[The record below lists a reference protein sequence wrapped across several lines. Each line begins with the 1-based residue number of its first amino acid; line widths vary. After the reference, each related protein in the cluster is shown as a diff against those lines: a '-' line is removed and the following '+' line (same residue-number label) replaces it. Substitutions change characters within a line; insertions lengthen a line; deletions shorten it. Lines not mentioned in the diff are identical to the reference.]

1 MTTSIWAIVGMVV
14 IALGYLIWTNKD
26 RFKGLG
32 GKIKGGGGATPVLD
46 SYSRDITREAREQKL
61 DPVIDRE
68 AEIDRVTQILS
79 RRTKNNPILLGKPGV
94 GKTAIVEGLAQRIV
108 DKKVPIS
115 LQDKRVLALN
125 VSSMIAGTKYR
136 GEFEQRLK
144 KIMGELKASSRT
156 IILFIDEV
164 HLIVQS
170 KGAEGALDPADIIK
184 PALAR
189 GDMQTIGATTL
200 TEYNKYI
207 KPEVSLERR
216 FQPVMIAPPDVAMT
230 IKILQ
235 GLRKIYE
242 EHHKVIITDE
252 AINAAANLSNKYI
265 KNRYLPDKAI
275 DLIDEGSA
283 KVRLETIDAPDK
295 TKRLE
300 EQLQR
305 ARKEGKTEEEIKIN
319 EKIEKLRLAY
329 EEDQKGIKM
338 PELRVS
344 DITEIIS
351 EWVGKSIDYLI

>member
-1 MTTSIWAIVGMVV
+1 MTTSIWVIIGLVAISL
-14 IALGYLIWTNKD
+14 AYLVWLNRDK
-26 RFKGLG
+26 FKGMG
-32 GKIKGGGGATPVLD
+32 SKVRGGGSTPILD
-46 SYSRDITREAREQKL
+46 SYSRDITAEARDKKL

-68 AEIDRVTQILS
+68 AEISRVTQILS

-94 GKTAIVEGLAQRIV
+94 GKTAIVEGLAQRV
-108 DKKVPIS
+108 ADKTVPIS

-144 KIMGELKASSRT
+144 KVMGELKASQRR
-156 IILFIDEV
+156 IVLFIDEV

-216 FQPVMIAPPDVAMT
+216 FQPVMVEPPDMPMT
-230 IKILQ
+230 IKILE
-235 GLRKIYE
+235 GLRKVYE
-242 EHHKVIITDE
+242 EHHKVKITDE
-252 AINAAANLSNKYI
+252 AIKAATELSVKYI
-265 KNRYLPDKAI
+265 PDRYLPDKAI

-283 KVRLETIDAPDK
+283 KVRLDVIDAPNK
-295 TKRLE
+295 IKGLE
-300 EQLQR
+300 QKLQQ
-305 ARKEGKTEEEIKIN
+305 ARTEGKTETEMEIN
-319 EKIEKLRLAY
+319 ERIERLRLAY
-329 EEDQKGIKM
+329 QEDQKGVKL
-338 PELRVS
+338 PEVRVS
-344 DITEIIS
+344 DIKDIIS
-351 EWVGKSIDYLI
+351 AWTGQKIDS